1 MDPRAQQNRRTF
13 FSQQNESMLYGMLS
27 QNFQQR
33 LGVSL
38 SETQASRLERALE
51 HYMSEVFETNPNLP
65 VQTLNKE
72 VISATA
78 SDFTDYIQRK
88 DSVAT
93 ATPQMF
99 QDASQRYDQLQQ
111 DRQRSLEAPRPAIP
125 DYVQP
130 MVIKED
136 DSISALSLF
145 EEAKKRRNM
154 EVSAQAEEQLVR
166 RNTSAN
172 QPIYSDTSVQ
182 QRPDPRSLYDM
193 PLDLVAAGT
202 QNREL
207 SGRADMNMTLA
218 RPGPAMAPRGAL
230 QQDMLIKQEDIQSY
244 KETEFN
250 LSIYSA
256 DRDWEK
262 FSTTENRFN
271 FSVNL
276 TAGNSPT
283 GISLMPRSANRLR
296 NIVRIEFIKAI
307 IPIEVTD
314 IIVRKVSSSSTP
326 DSTQAVMNAHAI
338 AIGETKPSSAASL
351 NLATITANTL
361 SDFRAI
367 NQLLGTS
374 GVGVGGAFL
383 KPNKSLYTYDTSYS
397 NNIYSFPFITL
408 NVSELDTNT
417 YGTNDSM
424 DNAFGVLQYDSNW
437 TDNTKSLGFTSL
449 IPKHMKCQRIYAPT
463 PLATLNKLT
472 IRLQQPNG
480 KLINESL
487 DTIDISGIFL
497 SQNASIQSYFS
508 NTMDLSGTAY
518 SDLSGEYIWLDC
530 KKWFNRCQVMIG
542 DRIQIKNLSSV
553 TPTPAVTELIEHLQ
567 NTSGLIVVGTAYSK
581 NFTLEQLRDYG
592 TTLQLSTSTSPQ
604 IYLPITS
611 GAITADERTSG
622 KTPNSLTS
630 GGSVLVDGSNRI
642 GYSRFIIV
650 RGKFNDPTTGSMAVK
665 PYGNQDNNFNVSQNM
680 VTGPAK
686 IIPGKLINLSRQT
699 QLIFRVI
706 TREYDS
712 TSLVRPDNL

>member
-1 MDPRAQQNRRTF
+1 MDPRIQQNRRTF

-33 LGVSL
+33 LGSNL
-38 SETQASRLERALE
+38 SDTQASRLERALE

-136 DSISALSLF
+136 DSVSALSLF

-154 EVSAQAEEQLVR
+154 EVNAQAEEQLVR

-172 QPIYSDTSVQ
+172 QPIYSEGAPQ
-182 QRPDPRSLYDM
+182 QRPDPRALYDM
-193 PLDLVAAGT
+193 PLDLVAAGS

-207 SGRADMNMTLA
+207 SGRTDMNMTLA
-218 RPGPAMAPRGAL
+218 RPGPTIAPRGAL

-276 TAGNSPT
+276 TGGNSPT

-314 IIVRKVSSSSTP
+314 MIVRKVSSSSTP
-326 DSTQAVMNAHAI
+326 DATQAVMNAHAI
-338 AIGETKPSSAASL
+338 AIGETKPASAASL
-351 NLATITANTL
+351 NLATVTANTL

-374 GVGVGGAFL
+374 GVGVNGDKL
-383 KPNKSLYTYDTSYS
+383 KPNKSLYSYDTSYS

-408 NVSELDTNT
+408 NVGELDTNT

-424 DNAFGVLQYDSNW
+424 DNAFGILQYDSNW

-472 IRLQQPNG
+472 IRLQQPSG

-487 DTIDISGIFL
+487 DTLDISGIFL

-518 SDLSGEYIWLDC
+518 SDLSGEYIWIDC
-530 KKWFNRCQVMIG
+530 KKWFNRYQVMIG
-542 DRIQIKNLSSV
+542 DRIQIKNLTCV
-553 TPTPAVTELIEHLQ
+553 TPTPAVTEIIEHLQ

-581 NFTLEQLRDYG
+581 NFSLAQLKEFG
-592 TTLQLSTSTSPQ
+592 SAVGLGGNTP
-604 IYLPITS
+604 LPITS
-611 GAITADERTSG
+611 GEVTQGETTNPLTGVSG
-622 KTPNSLTS
+622 A
-630 GGSVLVDGSNRI
+630 SVLVDGSNKI
-642 GYSRFIIV
+642 GYSRFIIL
-650 RGKFNDPTTGSMAVK
+650 RGKFNDPTTGSTAVK
-665 PYGNQDNNFNVSQNM
+665 PYGNQGDNFNVSKNM

>member
-33 LGVSL
+33 LGSNL
-38 SETQASRLERALE
+38 SDTQASRLERALE

-136 DSISALSLF
+136 DSVSALSLF

-326 DSTQAVMNAHAI
+326 DATQAVMNAHAI

-374 GVGVGGAFL
+374 GVGVGGVFL

-592 TTLQLSTSTSPQ
+592 TTLQLSPSTSPQ